1 MSRCGQAWRTN
12 LAASVNVRGGDAGFY
27 LTVSLAD
34 VYSTLF
40 LVLRFHSDIE
50 DWFEV
55 CLGDL

>member
-12 LAASVNVRGGDAGFY
+12 IPACVNVCGGVGGLCLTVALAA
-27 LTVSLAD
+27 

-40 LVLRFHSDIE
+40 LVLRFHSGIE
-50 DWFEV
+50 DWFEA